1 MRIKGVEIE
10 NFRLLRDV
18 AIGLEDRTTLI
29 VGRNNSGKTSIAEL
43 FQRLLSEKSPSF
55 RLEDFSLG
63 CHERFFKAFEAF
75 QAEASAPDVVALLPS
90 IKVKIDIT
98 YDVSA
103 PDLGPLSDCIVD
115 LDPNCSDARL
125 IFTFGPRPTAPTTL
139 FADLSVGEDV
149 AVNRI
154 TLFRAL
160 GSRVTGS
167 YGASLEA
174 VDPNDQTNRKSL
186 EPKTL
191 TALVRGGF
199 INAQRGLDDNTHRER
214 DVLGKVVE
222 VLFQSAL
229 TDPVDAEKR
238 TTAEQLT
245 AAVEQIQRDLQAGF
259 NAKLTSLLPTF
270 DLFGYPG
277 LSDPGLVTE
286 TSFDVDKLLNDHTK
300 VRYVGVNG
308 VTLPETY
315 NGLGVRNLV
324 YMLFQLLRFF
334 REYQATPTAAGV
346 HLIFI
351 EEPEAH
357 LHPQMQEV
365 FIRQLD
371 QISSAF
377 VAQLNEN
384 RPWPVQF
391 VVTTHSPHMAN
402 EARFEAM
409 RYFLS
414 VLDGEGMRRAVV
426 KDLRKGMSGAPEPDR
441 EFLHQYLTLT
451 RCDLFFAD
459 KAILIE
465 GAAERILLPAMIR
478 KTDSAAAGQ
487 PHLGSQYLTVMEV
500 GGAYAHRFFD
510 LLSFLELRTLIITD
524 IDAVKLNDRGKRVAV
539 PVAEGL
545 FTSNGCLKALFGD
558 DVSPEAL
565 LAKTAVEKSNGIRR
579 VAFQIPEAE
588 GGPCGRSFEDAF
600 ILANPARFP
609 LGDGDHALAA
619 YALAI
624 DQKKSSF
631 ALEHAIEHTDWNV
644 PEYIAEGL
652 RWLAEGNLAPEEPV
666 PPIAVETVAAAT
678 GVAINVDEVSD
689 NGSGSGKSGRRRRAH
704 RA

>member
-1 MRIKGVEIE
+1 M
-10 NFRLLRDV
+10 
-18 AIGLEDRTTLI
+18 GLEDRTTLI

-43 FQRLLSEKSPSF
+43 FRRLLGEKSPAF
-55 RLEDFSLG
+55 RVEDFSLG
-63 CHERFFKAFEAF
+63 CHERFWSAFEVF
-75 QAEASAPDVVALLPS
+75 QKGAVGPDVLVLLPS
-90 IKVKIDIT
+90 IKVTIDIT
-98 YDVSA
+98 YDVNA
-103 PDLGPLSDCIVD
+103 LDLGPLSDCIVD
-115 LDPNCSDARL
+115 LDTACSEARL
-125 IFTFGPRPTAPTTL
+125 VLTYGPRPTAPVTL
-139 FADLSVGEDV
+139 FADLVVGEDV
-149 AVNRI
+149 ALNRSI
-154 TLFRAL
+154 LFRAL
-160 GSRVTGS
+160 GSRLSGA
-167 YGASLEA
+167 YAASLEA
-174 VDPNDQTNRKSL
+174 VDPNDPTNRKSL

-191 TALVRGGF
+191 TALIRGGF
-199 INAQRGLDDNTHRER
+199 INAQRGLDDDTHRER

-229 TDPVDAEKR
+229 TDPVDPEKR
-238 TTAEQLT
+238 TTAEQLK
-245 AAVEQIQRDLQAGF
+245 AAVEQIQGDLHAGF
-259 NAKLTSLLPTF
+259 NTKLTSLLPTF

-308 VTLPETY
+308 MTMPETY

-324 YMLFQLLRFF
+324 YMLLQLLRFF
-334 REYQATPTAAGV
+334 REYQVAPTAAGV

-371 QISSAF
+371 QITSAF

-414 VLDGEGMRRAVV
+414 VPDGEGMRRSVV
-426 KDLRKGMSGAPEPDR
+426 KDLRKGMDGATELDR

-459 KAILIE
+459 KAVLIE
-465 GAAERILLPAMIR
+465 GTAERILLPAMIR
-478 KTDSAAAGQ
+478 KIDSAAAGQ
-487 PHLGSQYLTVMEV
+487 PQLGSQYLTVMEV

-510 LLSFLELRTLIITD
+510 LLSFLELRSLIITD
-524 IDAVKLNDRGKRVAV
+524 IDTVKPNDGGQRVAV

-545 FTSNGCLKALFGD
+545 FTSNGCLKAWFSS
-558 DVSPEAL
+558 DVSPEDL
-565 LAKTAVEKSNGIRR
+565 LGKTAAEKTAGIRR
-579 VAFQIPEAE
+579 ITFQIPETQ

-600 ILANPARFP
+600 ILANIARFP
-609 LGDGDHALAA
+609 LGDGDLAAAA
-619 YALAI
+619 YALAS
-624 DQKKSSF
+624 DQKKSTF
-631 ALEHAIEHTDWNV
+631 ALEHAIEHTEWNV
-644 PEYIAEGL
+644 PQYIAEGL
-652 RWLAEGNLAPEEPV
+652 RWLAEGNPAPSQPV
-666 PPIAVETVAAAT
+666 PPIAVEIVSDAA
-678 GVAINVDEVSD
+678 GVAVNVVEVGG
-689 NGSGSGKSGRRRRAH
+689 NG
-704 RA
+704 

>member
-18 AIGLEDRTTLI
+18 AVGLEERTTLI

-43 FQRLLSEKSPSF
+43 FRRLLGEKSPSF
-55 RLEDFSLG
+55 RIEDFSLG
-63 CHERFFKAFEAF
+63 CHECFWIAFEAF
-75 QAEASAPDVVALLPS
+75 RAGQSATDVIALLPS
-90 IKVKIDIT
+90 IKVAIDIA
-98 YDVSA
+98 YDVDS

-115 LDPNCSDARL
+115 LDPNCTDARL
-125 IFTFGPRPTAPTTL
+125 ILTFGPRATAPGTL
-139 FADLSVGEDV
+139 FADIGVGDDV
-149 AVNRI
+149 AINRLN
-154 TLFRAL
+154 LFRAL
-160 GSRVTGS
+160 GSRLAGAYV
-167 YGASLEA
+167 ASLEA
-174 VDPNDQTNRKSL
+174 VDPNDPTNRKSL

-191 TALVRGGF
+191 TALIRGGF
-199 INAQRGLDDNTHRER
+199 INAQRGLDDDTHRER

-229 TDPVDAEKR
+229 TDPIDPEKR
-238 TTAEQLT
+238 TTAEQLK
-245 AAVEQIQRDLQAGF
+245 AAVEQIQGDLHAGF

-277 LSDPGLVTE
+277 LTDPGLVTE

-308 VTLPETY
+308 MTLPETY

-324 YMLFQLLRFF
+324 YMLLQLLRFF
-334 REYQATPTAAGV
+334 REYQTTPTSAGV

-371 QISSAF
+371 QIISAF

-391 VVTTHSPHMAN
+391 VVSTHSPHMAN
-402 EARFEAM
+402 EARFESM

-414 VLDGEGMRRAVV
+414 VPDGDGMRRSVV
-426 KDLRKGMSGAPEPDR
+426 KDLRKGMGGAPQPDR

-459 KAILIE
+459 KAVLIE
-465 GAAERILLPAMIR
+465 GTAERILLPAMIR
-478 KTDSAAAGQ
+478 KTDNAAVGGPQLA
-487 PHLGSQYLTVMEV
+487 SQYLTVMEV

-510 LLSFLELRTLIITD
+510 LLSFLELRTLVITD
-524 IDAVKLNDRGKRVAV
+524 IDAVKPNNSGKRVAV
-539 PVAEGL
+539 PVAEGA
-545 FTSNGCLKALFGD
+545 FTSNGCLKAWFGD
-558 DVSPEAL
+558 DVSPETL
-565 LAKTAVEKSNGIRR
+565 LGKAEPDKTAGIRR
-579 VAFQIPEAE
+579 VAFQIPEAD

-609 LGDGDHALAA
+609 LGEDDRALAA
-619 YALAI
+619 YALAR
-624 DQKKSSF
+624 DQKKSTF

-644 PEYIAEGL
+644 PRYIAEGL
-652 RWLAEGNLAPEEPV
+652 RWLAQGNPAPVEPAPSV
-666 PPIAVETVAAAT
+666 AVEIVADAA
-678 GVAINVDEVSD
+678 GVAVNVAEVEE
-689 NGSGSGKSGRRRRAH
+689 NG
-704 RA
+704 

>member
-1 MRIKGVEIE
+1 MRINGVEIE

-18 AIGLEDRTTLI
+18 AVGFEERTTLI

-43 FQRLLSEKSPSF
+43 FRRLLSEKSPSF

-63 CHERFFKAFEAF
+63 CHERFWTAFEAF
-75 QAEASAPDVVALLPS
+75 RGGQTSSDVIALLPS
-90 IKVKIDIT
+90 INVTINIG
-98 YDVSA
+98 YDVDS

-115 LDPNCSDARL
+115 LDPNCTEARL
-125 IFTFGPRPTAPTTL
+125 ILTFGPRPAAPGTL
-139 FADLSVGEDV
+139 FADITVGDDV
-149 AVNRI
+149 AVNRLN
-154 TLFRAL
+154 LFRVL
-160 GSRVTGS
+160 GSRLA
-167 YGASLEA
+167 GAYAVSLDA
-174 VDPNDQTNRKSL
+174 VDPNDPSNRKSL

-191 TALVRGGF
+191 TTLIRGGF
-199 INAQRGLDDNTHRER
+199 INAQRGLDDDTHRER

-229 TDPVDAEKR
+229 TDPVDPEKR
-238 TTAEQLT
+238 TTAEQLK
-245 AAVEQIQRDLQAGF
+245 AAVEQIQGDLHAGF

-308 VTLPETY
+308 MTLPETY

-324 YMLFQLLRFF
+324 YMLLQLLRFF
-334 REYQATPTAAGV
+334 REYQATPTSAGV

-371 QISSAF
+371 QIISAF

-391 VVTTHSPHMAN
+391 VVSTHSPHMAN
-402 EARFEAM
+402 EARFESM

-414 VLDGEGMRRAVV
+414 VPDGDGMRRSVV
-426 KDLRKGMSGAPEPDR
+426 KDLRMGMGNTPEPDR

-459 KAILIE
+459 KAVLIE
-465 GAAERILLPAMIR
+465 GTSERILLPTMIR
-478 KTDSAAAGQ
+478 KIDSAAAGQ
-487 PHLGSQYLTVMEV
+487 PQLASQYLTIMEV

-510 LLSFLELRTLIITD
+510 LLSFLELRTLIVTD
-524 IDAVKLNDRGKRVAV
+524 IDAVKPNADGRRAGV
-539 PVAEGL
+539 PVAEGV
-545 FTSNGCLKALFGD
+545 FTSNGCLKAWFGD
-558 DVSPEAL
+558 DDISPAAL
-565 LAKTAVEKSNGIRR
+565 LAKGEMDKLSGLRR
-579 VAFQIPEAE
+579 IAFQIPEAD

-600 ILANPARFP
+600 ILANPIRFP
-609 LGDGDHALAA
+609 LGDGDQALAA
-619 YALAI
+619 YALAG
-624 DQKKSSF
+624 DQKKSAF
-631 ALEHAIEHTDWNV
+631 ALEHAIESRDWSV
-644 PEYIAEGL
+644 PRYIAEGL
-652 RWLAEGNLAPEEPV
+652 RWLAQGNPAPVEPAPAV
-666 PPIAVETVAAAT
+666 AVEIVADAA
-678 GVAINVDEVSD
+678 GVAVEIAEVGD
-689 NGSGSGKSGRRRRAH
+689 NA
-704 RA
+704 

>member
-1 MRIKGVEIE
+1 MLLTNIKIE
-10 NFRLLRDV
+10 NFRLLRDIE
-18 AIGLEDRTTLI
+18 IGLEDRTTLI
-29 VGRNNSGKTSIAEL
+29 VGRNNSGKTSIGEL
-43 FQRLLSEKSPSF
+43 FRRLLGDKLPSF
-55 RLEDFSLG
+55 RIEDFSLG
-63 CHERFFKAFEAF
+63 CHERFWTAFEASN
-75 QAEASAPDVVALLPS
+75 AGAPALDVAALLPS
-90 IKVKIDIT
+90 IKITINIT
-98 YDVSA
+98 YDIDA
-103 PDLGPLSDCIVD
+103 PDLGSLSECIVD
-115 LDPNCSDARL
+115 LDPHSNEARL
-125 IFTFGPRPTAPTTL
+125 VLTYGPKPTAPAVL
-139 FADLSVGEDV
+139 FTDLAIGDDV
-149 AVNRI
+149 ATNRRN
-154 TLFRAL
+154 LFRAL
-160 GSRVTGS
+160 GSRVQGAYT
-167 YGASLEA
+167 ASLEA
-174 VDPNDQTNRKSL
+174 VDPNDPTNRKTL

-191 TALVRGGF
+191 TMLIRGGF
-199 INAQRGLDDNTHRER
+199 INAQRGLDDDTHRER

-222 VLFQSAL
+222 VLFQTAL
-229 TDPVDAEKR
+229 TDPADPEKR
-238 TTAEQLT
+238 TTAEQLKE
-245 AAVEQIQRDLQAGF
+245 AVEQIQAELHDGF

-308 VTLPETY
+308 MTLPETY

-324 YMLFQLLRFF
+324 YMLLQLLRFF

-371 QISSAF
+371 QITSAF
-377 VAQLNEN
+377 ITQLNEN

-414 VLDGEGMRRAVV
+414 VPDGEGMRRSLV
-426 KDLRKGMSGAPEPDR
+426 KDLRKGMGSASEPDR

-459 KAILIE
+459 KAVLIE
-465 GAAERILLPAMIR
+465 GTAERILLPAMIR

-487 PHLGSQYLTVMEV
+487 PQLGSQYLTAMEV

-524 IDAVKLNDRGKRVAV
+524 IDAVKPNNAGKRVAV
-539 PVAEGL
+539 PVAEGV
-545 FTSNGCLKALFGD
+545 FTSNGCLKALFGN

-565 LAKTAVEKSNGIRR
+565 LEKSADDKTTGLRR
-579 VAFQIPEAE
+579 VAFQIPEAAE
-588 GGPCGRSFEDAF
+588 GPCGRSFEDAF

-609 LGDGDHALAA
+609 LGGDQALAA
-619 YALAI
+619 YALAG
-624 DQKKSSF
+624 DQKKSAF

-644 PEYIAEGL
+644 PRYIAEGL
-652 RWLAEGNLAPEEPV
+652 RWLAEGNPAPVALAP
-666 PPIAVETVAAAT
+666 AVAVDIVANAA
-678 GVAINVDEVSD
+678 GVAVNVAEVSE
-689 NGSGSGKSGRRRRAH
+689 NG
-704 RA
+704 

>member
-1 MRIKGVEIE
+1 MRIKRVEIE
-10 NFRLLRDV
+10 NFRLLRNV
-18 AIGLEDRTTLI
+18 AVGLEDRTTLI

-43 FQRLLSEKSPSF
+43 FRRLLDEKSPSF
-55 RLEDFSLG
+55 RIEDFSLG
-63 CHERFFKAFEAF
+63 CHECFWTAFEASS
-75 QAEASAPDVVALLPS
+75 AGASASDVIALLPS
-90 IKVKIDIT
+90 IKVTIDIA
-98 YDVSA
+98 YDVNA

-115 LDPNCSDARL
+115 LDPNCSEAKL
-125 IFTFGPRPTAPTTL
+125 MLTYGPRLTAPATL
-139 FADLSVGEDV
+139 FADLAVGEDV
-149 AVNRI
+149 AVNRS

-160 GSRVTGS
+160 GSRVA
-167 YGASLEA
+167 GAYAVSLEA
-174 VDPNDQTNRKSL
+174 VDPNDPTNRKSL

-199 INAQRGLDDNTHRER
+199 INAQRGLDDDTHRER

-229 TDPVDAEKR
+229 TDPVDPGKR
-238 TTAEQLT
+238 TTAEQLK
-245 AAVEQIQRDLQAGF
+245 AAVEQIQSDLHAGF

-286 TSFDVDKLLNDHTK
+286 TSFDVGKLLNDHTK
-300 VRYVGVNG
+300 VRYAGVNG
-308 VTLPETY
+308 MTLPETY

-324 YMLFQLLRFF
+324 YMLLQLLRFF
-334 REYQATPTAAGV
+334 REYQSTPAAAGV

-371 QISSAF
+371 QIMSAF

-384 RPWPVQF
+384 KPWPVQF

-414 VLDGEGMRRAVV
+414 VPDGEGMRRSVV
-426 KDLRKGMSGAPEPDR
+426 KDLRQGMGGAPEPDR

-459 KAILIE
+459 KAVLIE
-465 GAAERILLPAMIR
+465 GTAERILLPAMIR
-478 KTDSAAAGQ
+478 KTDGAAAGQ
-487 PHLGSQYLTVMEV
+487 PQLGTQYLTVMEV

-524 IDAVKLNDRGKRVAV
+524 IDTVKPNDGGRRVAV

-545 FTSNGCLKALFGD
+545 FTSNGCLKASFGN

-565 LAKTAVEKSNGIRR
+565 LGKTAAEKTSGMRR
-579 VAFQIPEAE
+579 IAFQIPETQ

-609 LGDGDHALAA
+609 LGDSDPALAA
-619 YALAI
+619 YALAS
-624 DQKKSSF
+624 DQKKSTF

-644 PEYIAEGL
+644 PRYISEGL
-652 RWLAEGNLAPEEPV
+652 RWLAEGNPARAEPA
-666 PPIAVETVAAAT
+666 PPIAVERVATAA
-678 GVAINVDEVSD
+678 GVAVNVAEVGD
-689 NGSGSGKSGRRRRAH
+689 NG
-704 RA
+704 

>member
-10 NFRLLRDV
+10 NFRLLRGV
-18 AIGLEDRTTLI
+18 AVGLEDRTTLI

-43 FQRLLSEKSPSF
+43 FRRLLGEKAPSF

-63 CHERFFKAFEAF
+63 CHERFWAAFEAF
-75 QAEASAPDVVALLPS
+75 RAGGTAPDVIALLPS
-90 IKVKIDIT
+90 IKVTIDIT
-98 YDVSA
+98 YDVNA
-103 PDLGPLSDCIVD
+103 PDLGPLSECIVD
-115 LDPNCSDARL
+115 LDPNCSEARL
-125 IFTFGPRPTAPTTL
+125 ILTYGPRPTAPTTL
-139 FADLSVGEDV
+139 FADLTVGEDV
-149 AVNRI
+149 AVNRS

-160 GSRVTGS
+160 GSRVTS
-167 YGASLEA
+167 AYVASLEA
-174 VDPNDQTNRKSL
+174 VDPNDQTNRKVL

-199 INAQRGLDDNTHRER
+199 INAQRGLDDDTHRER

-229 TDPVDAEKR
+229 TDPVDPEKR
-238 TTAEQLT
+238 TTAEQLK
-245 AAVEQIQRDLQAGF
+245 AAVEQIQGDLHAGF

-308 VTLPETY
+308 MTLPETY

-324 YMLFQLLRFF
+324 YMLLQLLRFF

-371 QISSAF
+371 QITSAF

-414 VLDGEGMRRAVV
+414 VPDGVGMRRSVV
-426 KDLRKGMSGAPEPDR
+426 KDLRKGMGGAAVPDR

-459 KAILIE
+459 KAVLIE
-465 GAAERILLPAMIR
+465 GTAERILLPAMIR
-478 KTDSAAAGQ
+478 KTDSTAAGQ
-487 PHLGSQYLTVMEV
+487 PQLGSQYLTVMEV

-524 IDAVKLNDRGKRVAV
+524 IDAVRPNDAGKRVAV
-539 PVAEGL
+539 PVAEGV
-545 FTSNGCLKALFGD
+545 FTSNGCLKAWFGD
-558 DVSPEAL
+558 DVSPQAL
-565 LAKTAVEKSNGIRR
+565 LGKAAPEKTAGIRR
-579 VAFQIPEAE
+579 IAFQIPEAA

-609 LGDGDHALAA
+609 LDGDPALAA
-619 YALAI
+619 YVLAG
-624 DQKKSSF
+624 DQKKSTF
-631 ALEHAIEHTDWNV
+631 ALEHAIEHTDWYV
-644 PEYIAEGL
+644 PQYIAEGL
-652 RWLAEGNLAPEEPV
+652 RWLAEGNPAPVELAPQVGVEIV
-666 PPIAVETVAAAT
+666 ADAVGDAV
-678 GVAINVDEVSD
+678 NVGKVGE
-689 NGSGSGKSGRRRRAH
+689 NG
-704 RA
+704 

>member
-1 MRIKGVEIE
+1 MFIRNIAIE
-10 NFRLLRDV
+10 NFRLLRDITV
-18 AIGLEDRTTLI
+18 GLEDRATLI

-43 FQRLLSEKSPSF
+43 FRRLLGDKLPSF
-55 RLEDFSLG
+55 RIEDFSLG
-63 CHERFFKAFEAF
+63 CHECFWTAFEASN
-75 QAEASAPDVVALLPS
+75 AGAPAPDVAALLPS
-90 IKVKIDIT
+90 IKITIDIT
-98 YDVSA
+98 YDIDA
-103 PDLGPLSDCIVD
+103 PDLGPLSECIVD
-115 LDPNCSDARL
+115 LDPDSSDARL
-125 IFTFGPRPTAPTTL
+125 VLTYGPRPTAPAVL
-139 FADLSVGEDV
+139 FTDLAVGDDV
-149 AVNRI
+149 AINRRN
-154 TLFRAL
+154 LFRAL
-160 GSRVTGS
+160 GSRVQAA
-167 YGASLEA
+167 YAASLEA
-174 VDPNDQTNRKSL
+174 VDPNDPTNRKSL

-191 TALVRGGF
+191 TTLIRGGF
-199 INAQRGLDDNTHRER
+199 INAQRGLDDDTHRER

-229 TDPVDAEKR
+229 TDPVDPEKR
-238 TTAEQLT
+238 TTAEQLKE
-245 AAVEQIQRDLQAGF
+245 AVEQIQSDLHDGF

-286 TSFDVDKLLNDHTK
+286 TSFDVEKLLNDHTK

-308 VTLPETY
+308 MTLPETY

-324 YMLFQLLRFF
+324 YMLLQLLRFF

-371 QISSAF
+371 QITSAF
-377 VAQLNEN
+377 IAQLNEN

-414 VLDGEGMRRAVV
+414 VPDGEGMRRSLV
-426 KDLRKGMSGAPEPDR
+426 KDLRKGMDGAPEPDR

-459 KAILIE
+459 KAVLIE
-465 GAAERILLPAMIR
+465 GTAERILLPAMIR

-487 PHLGSQYLTVMEV
+487 PQLGSQYLTVMEV
-500 GGAYAHRFFD
+500 GGAYAHRFFG

-524 IDAVKLNDRGKRVAV
+524 IDAVKPNDAGKRVAV
-539 PVAEGL
+539 PVAEGV
-545 FTSNGCLKALFGD
+545 FTSNGCLKAWFGD

-565 LAKTAVEKSNGIRR
+565 LGKNAPDKTTGVRR
-579 VAFQIPEAE
+579 VAFQIPEAAE
-588 GGPCGRSFEDAF
+588 GPCGRSFEDAF

-609 LGDGDHALAA
+609 LGGDQALAA
-619 YALAI
+619 YALAG
-624 DQKKSSF
+624 DQKKSTF

-644 PEYIAEGL
+644 PRYIAEGL
-652 RWLAEGNLAPEEPV
+652 RWLAEGNPAPVAPAPAV
-666 PPIAVETVAAAT
+666 AVEIVADAA
-678 GVAINVDEVSD
+678 GVAVNVAEVGE
-689 NGSGSGKSGRRRRAH
+689 NG
-704 RA
+704 